1 MGKTMKNKSKLEK
14 IKNQKK
20 KTVNVPA
27 EWLYLSPSEVSV
39 RDLSDSFE
47 NPEQIEIWEDARVA
61 EVILGEKASMDMEWY
76 ECDLG
81 DEESNAFLE
90 KHQIRTMY
98 VVTIPPQEF
107 EAARI
112 CMQKITARNGGFF
125 CGDTDDFTP
134 MVK

>member
-1 MGKTMKNKSKLEK
+1 MKNKSKLEK

-81 DEESNAFLE
+81 DEESNEIGRASCRE
-90 KHQIRTMY
+90 R
-98 VVTIPPQEF
+98 V
-107 EAARI
+107 
-112 CMQKITARNGGFF
+112 
-125 CGDTDDFTP
+125 
-134 MVK
+134 

>member
-1 MGKTMKNKSKLEK
+1 M
-14 IKNQKK
+14 
-20 KTVNVPA
+20 NVPA

-47 NPEQIEIWEDARVA
+47 NPEQIEIWEDAKVE
-61 EVILGEKASMDMEWY
+61 EVILSEKASMDMEWY

-107 EAARI
+107 EAART

-134 MVK
+134 VVK